1 MKNKKD
7 KKSKER
13 TKARINKLIQLKQVR
28 EKFIKKIVADY
39 KKQEEERQAQEQADK
54 IEALRNKILEEGI
67 LTNVNSDYNV

>member
-28 EKFIKKIVADY
+28 EKFIKKIVANY

-54 IEALRNKILEEGI
+54 IEALRNKILEEGV

>member
-54 IEALRNKILEEGI
+54 IEALRNKILEEGV